1 VTLDPLVTPEA
12 RMPDRRYTDEDVRRI
27 LALAAEAEAAGSDPE
42 RPWTLDEVTR
52 IGTEAG
58 LAPQTIAAAA
68 LALERQDAQ
77 PRPARWLGL
86 PVAVTR
92 SVPLGRHLTDADWD
106 RLVAQ
111 MRDTFAAGGRTQV
124 SGARR
129 EWRVGNLRVTHE
141 PAGSGAL
148 LELRTR
154 KGDARAFIQLGALLV
169 VLAVVVGA
177 LATAGVFDG
186 AGEGRRMATAWL
198 LGSGGLA
205 MLLVGALRLPA
216 WARERARQFEAL
228 ADFARRISAS

>member
-1 VTLDPLVTPEA
+1 
-12 RMPDRRYTDEDVRRI
+12 MSDRRYTDEDVRRI
-27 LALAAEAEAAGSDPE
+27 LALAAEAEAAGGDPE
-42 RPWTLDEVTR
+42 RPWTLDDVTR

-92 SVPLGRHLTDADWD
+92 SVPLGRHLTDEDWD

-148 LELRTR
+148 LEMRTR
-154 KGDARAFIQLGALLV
+154 KGDARGFVMLAVLMLATAAILAAVATAFEGAEPRRAVLAWTLGLAGALL
-169 VLAVVVGA
+169 
-177 LATAGVFDG
+177 
-186 AGEGRRMATAWL
+186 
-198 LGSGGLA
+198 
-205 MLLVGALRLPA
+205 LLVGTLRLPA
-216 WARERARQFEAL
+216 WARERARQFDAL
-228 ADFARRISAS
+228 ADFARRMSTP